1 MNSVETLINKTGE
14 YLETKLELTKL
25 KAINT
30 SSDVLSTMVYWIV
43 KILII
48 FLFIGFVSVGLAI
61 WIGQTFGEYY
71 YGFIIVGGFY
81 LIVLLLI
88 YAQRKKW
95 IKGPVANSLVNK
107 MLE

>member
-107 MLE
+107 ML